1 MAPNSSRLVL
11 SSARLKGSRPFA
23 TVYPLLYSG
32 IRVVAAKHAA
42 ALRLEFVTLTNRS
55 AFTQSLRA
63 RIFCG
68 LLIAFASV
76 GLTSCHSDNFLAY
89 KFPEFTFAN
98 RPVPPSLLANRVMI
112 SVSANGASTGS
123 LQIVDAKRDLRSN
136 IQNTKTSFSVSGY
149 ASGFPNLILNFPAEI
164 TGYVYSSAAGDIQ
177 IINYGKE
184 AVGPTGGTFPAKS
197 TGLAV
202 PPTFAHVYSA
212 EETIGQLGI
221 IDNTTGKSYPLV
233 LPNVFQVVVN
243 QGDTVVLAMVRNSN
257 TVYRVVKLNDN
268 QFQTSTA
275 ADAAIG
281 ATDCEPFNL
290 PVYCVVPVNT
300 GGHANAFDRPMGAYF
315 SLDGVNAYVLNCGA
329 ECGGTTSSVTYL
341 QQGVLEVNKI
351 PTTVPD
357 ASAFTT
363 QVLVPGGVTAALSD
377 GTTLYVSGQ
386 QLQPDG
392 LFAGNLST
400 ISLASNA
407 VTGQYSISDGTHSKM
422 LFADNNTLWIGS
434 QFCATGERANRAA
447 QLLAAKQPTDQ
458 AANYNCLTR
467 FDRGSLSVSIV
478 PAVTQSATSPV
489 VVPFP
494 NTNQNQYYYG
504 DLTGLCWVQGFGKV
518 YTAYGGQVH
527 AFNTADGSEIDNK
540 NITVQ
545 GTALDVAYM
554 DAVADADN

>member
-1 MAPNSSRLVL
+1 M
-11 SSARLKGSRPFA
+11 
-23 TVYPLLYSG
+23 
-32 IRVVAAKHAA
+32 
-42 ALRLEFVTLTNRS
+42 TNRS
-55 AFTQSLRA
+55 VFTQSLRA
-63 RIFCG
+63 QIVCG
-68 LLIAFASV
+68 LLLAFATA
-76 GLTSCHSDNFLAY
+76 GLTSCHSDNYLAY
-89 KFPEFTFAN
+89 KFPEYTFAN

-112 SVSANGASTGS
+112 SVSANGISTGS

-164 TGYVYSSAAGDIQ
+164 TGYVYSSAQGDIQ
-177 IINYGKE
+177 IVNYGKE
-184 AVGPTGGTFPAKS
+184 SVAGSAGSFPAKS

-202 PPTFAHVYSA
+202 PPTFGHVYSA

-221 IDNTTGKSYPLV
+221 IDNTTGRSYGLV

-268 QFQTSTA
+268 NQYPTSTA
-275 ADAAIG
+275 AAAAIG
-281 ATDCEPFNL
+281 AADCEPFNL

-300 GGHANAFDRPMGAYF
+300 GSNANAFDRPVGAYF
-315 SLDGVNAYVLNCGA
+315 SLDGTTAYVFNCGQ
-329 ECGGTTSSVTYL
+329 ECGGNTSSVTYL
-341 QQGVLEVNKI
+341 QPGVLDYNNI

-363 QVLVPGGVTAALSD
+363 QVLVPGGVTAAVSD
-377 GTTLYVSGQ
+377 GVTLYVSGQ

-400 ISLASNA
+400 INLATNT
-407 VTGQYSISDGTHSKM
+407 VTGQYSISDGNHSKM

-434 QFCATGERANRAA
+434 QFCATGERAHQAS
-447 QLLAAKQPTDQ
+447 LGVTTQ

-467 FDRGSLSVSIV
+467 FDLGALTASIV
-478 PAVTQSATSPV
+478 PFVTQGSATAV
-489 VVPFP
+489 VQYP

-504 DLTGLCWVQGFGKV
+504 DLTGLCWVQTFNKV

-527 AFNTADGSEIDNK
+527 IFSTVDGSEIDNK
-540 NITVQ
+540 NVTVQ

-554 DAVADADN
+554 DAITDAAN

>member
-1 MAPNSSRLVL
+1 M
-11 SSARLKGSRPFA
+11 
-23 TVYPLLYSG
+23 
-32 IRVVAAKHAA
+32 RVVAAKHAA

-55 AFTQSLRA
+55 PFTQSLRA
-63 RIFCG
+63 QIFCG
-68 LLIAFASV
+68 LLIAFATA

-112 SVSANGASTGS
+112 SVSANGISTGS

-136 IQNTKTSFSVSGY
+136 VQNTKTSFSISGY

-164 TGYVYSSAAGDIQ
+164 TGYVYSSALGDLQ

-184 AVGPTGGTFPAKS
+184 AVGGSGGTFPAKS

-202 PPTFAHVYSA
+202 PPTFGHVYSA

-221 IDNTTGKSYPLV
+221 IDNTTGKSYGLV
-233 LPNVFQVVVN
+233 LPNVYQVVVN

-257 TVYRVVKLNDN
+257 TIYRVVKLNDN
-268 QFQTSTA
+268 QFPTSTA

-341 QQGVLEVNKI
+341 QQGVLEFNNI

-377 GTTLYVSGQ
+377 GQTLYVSGQ

-400 ISLASNA
+400 INLASNT
-407 VTGQYSISDGTHSKM
+407 VTGKYSISDGNHSKM

-434 QFCATGERANRAA
+434 QFCATGERAHQAS
-447 QLLAAKQPTDQ
+447 LGVTTQ

-467 FDRGSLSVSIV
+467 FDRGALSASIV
-478 PAVTQSATSPV
+478 PFVTQGSATA

-504 DLTGLCWVQGFGKV
+504 DLTGLCWVQGFNKV

-527 AFNTADGSEIDNK
+527 AFNTVDGSEIDNK